1 MLDSFG
7 FLQLKEMQ
15 WRERTRSLWL
25 LNVFLVDN
33 IGVNSG
39 TIMDI

>member
-1 MLDSFG
+1 MFAVEG
-7 FLQLKEMQ
+7 NAMKGKEED
-15 WRERTRSLWL
+15 WRSLWL
-25 LNVFLVDN
+25 LNVFLIDN